1 MEQRPLPAVILAAG
15 QGHRLLESSRGLP
28 KPLMPVLGV
37 PLLER
42 TILSCRAAGI
52 PEVFVVLG
60 YRQDLLIPAIT
71 ELARRYEMAIRAV
84 ANPLWEEGNGTS
96 ALAAAPFLHRPFFL
110 LMCDHVFEPEMLDHL
125 RAAADDADVS
135 CSGSCSSFRRKEP
148 LREGRSCGA
157 GARDPG
163 ADVCRLAVDRRV
175 GEIFDPPDAT
185 KVRLNGQTITAI
197 GKDIAPF
204 DAVDT
209 GLFLCRPVLFEALER
224 ARAQGDSS
232 LSGGMRQ
239 LLSASKLQAVDI
251 GAHFWS
257 DVDTPASL
265 VYTERMLQAR
275 LAASR
280 EILCH

>member
-15 QGHRLLESSRGLP
+15 QGHRLLERSRGLP
-28 KPLMPVLGV
+28 KPLTPVLGV

-42 TILSCRAAGI
+42 TVLSCRAAGI
-52 PEVFVVLG
+52 TEGFVVVG
-60 YRQDLLIPAIT
+60 YRQEVLIPAIT
-71 ELARRYEMAIRAV
+71 ALARRYEMALRAV
-84 ANPLWEEGNGTS
+84 ENPMWEEGNGTS
-96 ALAAAPFLHRPFFL
+96 ALAAAPFLQRPFFL
-110 LMCDHVFEPEMLDHL
+110 LMCDHVFEPEMLGHL
-125 RAAADDADVS
+125 RAAAVDDADVS
-135 CSGSCSSFRRKEP
+135 CSASS
-148 LREGRSCGA
+148 LREEG
-157 GARDPG
+157 PG
-163 ADVCRLAVDRRV
+163 ADVCRLAVDRRIE
-175 GEIFDPPDAT
+175 EIFDLPDAT

-204 DAVDT
+204 DAIDT

-239 LLSASKLQAVDI
+239 LLLESKLQAVDI
-251 GAHFWS
+251 GAHFWR

-280 EILCH
+280 ETLCH

>member
-1 MEQRPLPAVILAAG
+1 MAQRPLPAVILAAG
-15 QGHRLLESSRGLP
+15 QGHRLLERSRGLP
-28 KPLMPVLGV
+28 KPLTPVLGV

-42 TILSCRAAGI
+42 TVLSCRAAGI
-52 PEVFVVLG
+52 TEGFVVVG
-60 YRQDLLIPAIT
+60 YRQEVLIPAIT
-71 ELARRYEMAIRAV
+71 ALARRYEMALRAV
-84 ANPLWEEGNGTS
+84 ENPMWEEGNGTS
-96 ALAAAPFLHRPFFL
+96 ALAAAPYMHRAFFL
-110 LMCDHVFEPEMLDHL
+110 LMCDHVFEPEMLGHL
-125 RAAADDADVS
+125 RAAADDADV
-135 CSGSCSSFRRKEP
+135 
-148 LREGRSCGA
+148 
-157 GARDPG
+157 
-163 ADVCRLAVDRRV
+163 CRLAVDRRIE
-175 GEIFDPPDAT
+175 EIFDLPDAT

-204 DAVDT
+204 DAIDT

-239 LLSASKLQAVDI
+239 LLLESKLQAVDI

-265 VYTERMLQAR
+265 VYTERMLRAR

-280 EILCH
+280 ETLCH